1 MCKGKYRL
9 DKGGVP
15 VRIGIFENI
24 MTPGGHEVDF
34 DRILVEELQQRGHEV
49 SFYVP
54 ENFEFNFDYHVPVV
68 KLGGEVVS
76 YSNVRG
82 VKKLLYAM
90 KREYNRQKWYAQ
102 LYEAAYRKD
111 IDALIV
117 PTSTYRY
124 LRALNKNIL
133 RRSNIPIIFV
143 LHGINP
149 KEAPKFLREAKKL
162 LPYKNIKPVV
172 LTFVNH
178 IFGHK
183 LPNIYTIYPPAYTA
197 RDIEFVPSVEKKDV
211 LTIGFFGQYRREKRL
226 RDFLEVYVKG
236 NYTRKVRLL
245 VQGSTMHPE
254 DAEDFEQI
262 IQEYK
267 AHPEIEF
274 LHKGLIGAEWQ
285 KALAEIDVLLMPYSA
300 PRYLY
305 HWGGMLFTAIGFQKP
320 VVASNDINPE
330 VFDKFDIGMTFKSGD
345 MGDLQRILE
354 MFINTY
360 DDKVND
366 YAQGLAQAAKKF
378 SPESFAHRIEAILTG
393 EYHTINPKAMPEDK
407 VEAAIEN
414 KKE

>member
-1 MCKGKYRL
+1 M
-9 DKGGVP
+9 
-15 VRIGIFENI
+15 RIGIFENI

-34 DRILVEELQQRGHEV
+34 DRILVEELQKRGHEV

-54 ENFEFNFDYHVPVV
+54 EDFEFSFDYHVPVV
-68 KLGGEVVS
+68 RLRGKAVS
-76 YSNVRG
+76 YSKVSG
-82 VKKLLYAM
+82 IKKLLYSV

-124 LRALNKNIL
+124 LRAINKNIL
-133 RRSNIPIIFV
+133 RRSNVPIIFV

-178 IFGHK
+178 IFGHR
-183 LPNIYTIYPPAYTA
+183 LPNIYPIYPPTYTA
-197 RDIEFVPSVEKKDV
+197 RDIDFQPSVEAKAI
-211 LTIGFFGQYRREKRL
+211 LTVGFFGQYRREKRL

-236 NYTRKVRLL
+236 HYTRKVKLL

-254 DAEDFEQI
+254 DAEDFEKI

-267 AHPEIEF
+267 DCAGIEF
-274 LHKGLIGAEWQ
+274 LHRGLIGAEWQ
-285 KALAEIDVLLMPYSA
+285 KAIAGIDVLLMPYSA

-320 VVASNDINPE
+320 VIASNDINPE
-330 VFDKFDIGMTFKSGD
+330 VFAKFNIGMTFKSGD
-345 MGDLQRILE
+345 MNDLQQVLE
-354 MFINTY
+354 NFINGY
-360 DDKVND
+360 DDSVAG
-366 YAQGLAQAAKKF
+366 YAKGLAEAGRKF

-393 EYHTINPKAMPEDK
+393 EYHTTSAE
-407 VEAAIEN
+407 EASDTLN
-414 KKE
+414 TSRN

>member
-1 MCKGKYRL
+1 M
-9 DKGGVP
+9 
-15 VRIGIFENI
+15 RIGIFENI

-54 ENFEFNFDYHVPVV
+54 ENFEFNFDYQVPVV

-82 VKKLLYAM
+82 VKKLFYAM

-245 VQGSTMHPE
+245 VQGSTMHTE

-330 VFDKFDIGMTFKSGD
+330 VFAKFDIGMTFKSGD

-354 MFINTY
+354 TFINTY

-393 EYHTINPKAMPEDK
+393 EYHTINPKAMPADK